1 MRGGGTGC
9 WTGWRSGHGT
19 SSPTSTVSSPPVR
32 PRRGRRTILDPTLPS
47 IASIPEET
55 SPPGHTRQPCTTWT
69 ISTLTK
75 AAEETITFSL
85 DGVSYAIDL
94 PAEHAATL
102 REDLATWIEHA
113 RTTGGRTTTPRASRR
128 APKLAAPTPR
138 PTAPDVPLRRNSEQ
152 TAVIREWARNN
163 GHKISDRGRIPAA
176 ILTAYHTAH

>member
-1 MRGGGTGC
+1 M
-9 WTGWRSGHGT
+9 
-19 SSPTSTVSSPPVR
+19 R

-128 APKLAAPTPR
+128 APKVAAPTQR

>member
-1 MRGGGTGC
+1 MLDGLAQWARNVLADLDSFVGVGAASRGQANG
-9 WTGWRSGHGT
+9 
-19 SSPTSTVSSPPVR
+19 PR
-32 PRRGRRTILDPTLPS
+32 PD
-47 IASIPEET
+47 ASIDRKHPRGDLAT
-55 SPPGHTRQPCTTWT
+55 VAHKTTVHY
-69 ISTLTK
+69 LDDLDADP

-85 DGVSYAIDL
+85 DGMSYAIDL
-94 PAEHAATL
+94 SAEHAATL

-128 APKLAAPTPR
+128 APKVAAPTQR

-152 TAVIREWARNN
+152 TAALREWARNN